1 MSKELGL
8 GAIILSALLFM
19 TFVGFA
25 DVLSSWEK
33 LLEGNKRFVSGNL
46 AKKDF
51 SLEKRKEL
59 LKGQKPYAVV
69 VGCSDSRVPPEIIF
83 DQGLGDIFVI
93 RVAGNVLD
101 PVSLGSIEYAVEHLK
116 TPLIVILGHTRCGA
130 VHATIHSHGK
140 AEGNLKA
147 IVEKIMPAVSKAK
160 RVAKSEEDLLNK
172 AIEENVKLQKEFM
185 LRNSKIIKE
194 YVKANKVQI
203 VMAIYDLETGEL
215 KIIK

>member
-1 MSKELGL
+1 M
-8 GAIILSALLFM
+8 FM
-19 TFVGFA
+19 NFVGFA

-83 DQGLGDIFVI
+83 DQWLGDIFVI

-116 TPLIVILGHTRCGA
+116 TPLIVILGHNRCGA
-130 VHATIHSHGK
+130 VHATIHSHSK

-160 RVAKSEEDLLNK
+160 NVAKSEEDLLNI

-185 LRNSKIIKE
+185 LKNSKIINE

-203 VMAIYDLETGEL
+203 VMAIYDLETGEV
-215 KIIK
+215 KTIK

>member
-1 MSKELGL
+1 MLMNS
-8 GAIILSALLFM
+8 
-19 TFVGFA
+19 VCFA

-59 LKGQKPYAVV
+59 LKGQKPCAVV

-130 VHATIHSHGK
+130 VHATIHSPSK
-140 AEGNLKA
+140 AEANLKA

-160 RVAKSEEDLLNK
+160 KVAKFEEDLLNK

-203 VMAIYDLETGEL
+203 VMAIYDLETGEV
-215 KIIK
+215 KTIK

>member
-1 MSKELGL
+1 M
-8 GAIILSALLFM
+8 FM

-33 LLEGNKRFVSGNL
+33 LLEGNKRFVSENL
-46 AKKDF
+46 SKKDF

-101 PVSLGSIEYAVEHLK
+101 RASLGSIEYAVEHLK

-140 AEGNLKA
+140 AEGNLQA
-147 IVEKIMPAVSKAK
+147 IVEKIMPAVANAK
-160 RVAKSEEDLLNK
+160 KVAKSEEDLLNK

-185 LRNSKIIKE
+185 LKNSKIINE
-194 YVKANKVQI
+194 YVRANKVQI
-203 VMAIYDLETGEL
+203 VMAIYDLETGEV

>member
-1 MSKELGL
+1 ML
-8 GAIILSALLFM
+8 M
-19 TFVGFA
+19 NFVSFA

-33 LLEGNKRFVSGNL
+33 LLEGNKRFVFGNL

-51 SLEKRKEL
+51 SLEIRKEL

-130 VHATIHSHGK
+130 VHATIHYHSK

-160 RVAKSEEDLLNK
+160 KVAKSEEDLLNI

-185 LRNSKIIKE
+185 LKNSKTINE

-203 VMAIYDLETGEL
+203 VMAIYDLETGEV
-215 KIIK
+215 KTI

>member
-1 MSKELGL
+1 M
-8 GAIILSALLFM
+8 FM
-19 TFVGFA
+19 NFVGFA
-25 DVLSSWEK
+25 EVISSWEK

-59 LKGQKPYAVV
+59 LKGQNPYTVV

-116 TPLIVILGHTRCGA
+116 TSLIVILGHTRCGA
-130 VHATIHSHGK
+130 VHATIHSPSK
-140 AEGNLKA
+140 AEDNLKA
-147 IVEKIMPAVSKAK
+147 IVERIMPAVSKAK
-160 RVAKSEEDLLNK
+160 KVAKSEEDLLNI
-172 AIEENVKLQKEFM
+172 AIEENVKLQKI
-185 LRNSKIIKE
+185 LC
-194 YVKANKVQI
+194 
-203 VMAIYDLETGEL
+203 
-215 KIIK
+215 